1 MIDFGVRAPRRG
13 FPVGEFERHE
23 VVEEVREEEVEEVA
37 CPSEVQL
44 KWFGMIESLVSP
56 LEEMRQCEFEG
67 VYKMDA
73 SLLRSFVEYFEKN
86 GPDAVEIL
94 KIMCN
99 SKVNCLRLVQFGILE
114 KLFVHVPKSFPEML
128 CLIRN
133 SHDCGCNYFVRQ
145 GGIDLLVRFFEM
157 PEFRETIGEIL
168 VEVSQTSAD
177 VEFEE
182 ILIPPSVCP
191 FCPEFSYLQLF
202 EMIFDGEDAGIIAQG
217 LRALQNI
224 LPKSYRAANAFKTVF
239 LAHLP
244 RFLGDEILR
253 RESVTLPQFFL
264 GCGDDVARTL
274 VEMLFPVAMDED
286 ERNSMNIFLFF
297 EKTIH
302 IYGLSVF
309 PEEKIDDVIARSQ
322 SGTYAMKL
330 QGMWVISEVI
340 KHSGVE
346 IHKHLIDTGAL
357 QYISDV
363 LNGTC
368 CNETLLMTLETLR
381 ALLHSQSLGIPLTE
395 DAVLALEEMSP
406 ALKAAMGS
414 VHGVIE
420 ATARKALEDIEA
432 LLS

>member
-1 MIDFGVRAPRRG
+1 MRAPRWR
-13 FPVGEFERHE
+13 FRVDEFERSE
-23 VVEEVREEEVEEVA
+23 VVEEVHEEEVEEAA
-37 CPSEVQL
+37 CPSEVQD
-44 KWFGMIESLVSP
+44 KWFGMVESLVSP
-56 LEEMRQCEFEG
+56 LEEMRQCEVEG

-73 SLLRSFVEYFEKN
+73 SFLRSFVEYFAKN

-114 KLFVHVPKSFPEML
+114 KLFVHAPKSFPEML

-133 SHDCGCNYFVRQ
+133 SHECGCNYFVRQ

-182 ILIPPSVCP
+182 VLIPPSVCS

-202 EMIFDGEDAGIIAQG
+202 QMIFDGEDACIIAQG

-224 LPKSYRAANAFKTVF
+224 LPKSDRAANTFKTIF

-244 RFLGDEILR
+244 MFLGDETLR
-253 RESVTLPQFFL
+253 RESVTLAQFFL
-264 GCGDDVARTL
+264 GCGEDVARTL

-286 ERNSMNIFLFF
+286 ERNSMNILLFF
-297 EKTIH
+297 EKAIH

-322 SGTYAMKL
+322 SGTYVMKL
-330 QGMWVISEVI
+330 QGMWVMSEVI

-346 IHKHLIDTGAL
+346 MHTHLINNGAL
-357 QYISDV
+357 QCISDV

-368 CNETLLMTLETLR
+368 CNETLLMTLETLT
-381 ALLHSQSLGIPLTE
+381 ALRRSQSLGTSLTG
-395 DAVLALEEMSP
+395 DAVLALEEMHP
-406 ALKAAMGS
+406 AIKATMGS

-420 ATARKALEDIEA
+420 VTARKALEDIEA
-432 LLS
+432 LLSSKE